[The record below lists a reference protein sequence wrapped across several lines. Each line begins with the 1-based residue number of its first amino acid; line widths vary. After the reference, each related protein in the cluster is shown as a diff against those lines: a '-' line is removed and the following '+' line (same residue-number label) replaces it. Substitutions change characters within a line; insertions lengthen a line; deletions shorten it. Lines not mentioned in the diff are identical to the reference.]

1 MENKNA
7 AAFMSSA
14 GTDERQPSIN
24 TNNIIT
30 ENLTNGNS
38 EDEYSHSMLMREI
51 DPYYLYT
58 VPMTQL
64 FDNIYGSKQP
74 IIDNFLYV
82 GTYLFAGAPKIGK
95 SFFMAQLAYH
105 VSMGIPMWEY
115 PVHQGTV
122 LYLAL
127 EDTYARLQ
135 NRMSRMFGTDNND
148 NLHFATKANN
158 LSDDLDKQLESF
170 ISEHGD
176 TKLII
181 IDTLQKIR
189 EAAGENYSYGNDYD
203 LVARLKRFTDKYSI
217 ALILVH
223 HTRKQSA
230 DDCFDTISGTNG
242 LLGAADGAFLLQ
254 KDKRTDNKATLDV
267 AGRDQQDQRLKLM
280 FDMEHCIWQL
290 IEAKTELWQEPLDE
304 AVKAVAEFISVDNPL
319 WCGTAS
325 ELIERLALDI
335 QPNSFTRR
343 LNVNAGRLLNEY
355 GIQYESSR
363 SHAGRQIKLC
373 RINTA

>member
-7 AAFMSSA
+7 AAFVSSA
-14 GTDERQPSIN
+14 GTDERQPN
-24 TNNIIT
+24 FENNNIIT
-30 ENLTNGNS
+30 ENSTNGNS
-38 EDEYSHSMLMREI
+38 ENEYSHSMLMREI

-74 IIDNFLYV
+74 VIDNFLYA

-135 NRMSRMFGTDNND
+135 SRLSRMFGTDNND

-170 ISEHGD
+170 MAEHRD

-189 EAAGENYSYGNDYD
+189 EAAGENYSYDELEKKCG
-203 LVARLKRFTDKYSI
+203 
-217 ALILVH
+217 LIEQ
-223 HTRKQSA
+223 RIENYKQSEEQA
-230 DDCFDTISGTNG
+230 LEKSKTIDVENILPEPSLMMSVKAYKKKIEPIFKKLVGIIKTLVRKVYELQGDNRMLRQEAEGLRVSNNELKSQLWDYRMKKSKMEVELRKFDKIKKHF
-242 LLGAADGAFLLQ
+242 GAETV
-254 KDKRTDNKATLDV
+254 KR
-267 AGRDQQDQRLKLM
+267 
-280 FDMEHCIWQL
+280 W
-290 IEAKTELWQEPLDE
+290 LDE
-304 AVKAVAEFISVDNPL
+304 IKKSKKKIRTE
-319 WCGTAS
+319 
-325 ELIERLALDI
+325 E
-335 QPNSFTRR
+335 TR
-343 LNVNAGRLLNEY
+343 
-355 GIQYESSR
+355 
-363 SHAGRQIKLC
+363 
-373 RINTA
+373 